1 MCALVKFC
9 NGPRSQTLVHVAVRK
24 TGIVDRKLTPSRIP
38 CHPQILFDE
47 WMIAFYNVAFTF
59 LPPLCIGVF
68 DRQVRNDTLMR
79 VPQLYRAGLEG
90 SFVCRHLRA
99 FPLSFE

>member
-1 MCALVKFC
+1 
-9 NGPRSQTLVHVAVRK
+9 
-24 TGIVDRKLTPSRIP
+24 
-38 CHPQILFDE
+38 
-47 WMIAFYNVAFTF
+47 MIAFYNVAFTF

-90 SFVCRHLRA
+90 SFVCPCPYANVSLTARD
-99 FPLSFE
+99 E